1 MNRIVRRF
9 LYLLAAV
16 GVTLAIGTVGFVLI
30 DHYPPF
36 DAFYMTLIT
45 MTTVGYNEVHPL
57 SRAGRIFNSFL
68 IAFGVTTIFIAI
80 GAMTQTII
88 EREFGE
94 AIGKRRSKR
103 MIDNLKDHY
112 IICGFGRVG
121 RGAAAELQHAGV
133 PFVVVDS
140 SPDRVERA
148 VFAGMLAVAADAT
161 RDETLHQVGIER
173 ARGLVAALATDAD
186 NLFVLLSAKGLN
198 PHIYVAARAAEEG
211 AETKMRRA
219 GADAV
224 FAPYSLTGHRL
235 AQSLLRPHVLQFLDF
250 TTKDIGMDIAIEQVR
265 VAENSEMVGKSIR
278 QMQLGRDFGVTVMAI
293 RRAAGQMLFNPS
305 ADSAVEGGDYLIVMG
320 RPDNLRTLEN
330 LVAESK
336 SARKR

>member
-1 MNRIVRRF
+1 MNRIVGRF
-9 LYLLAAV
+9 VYLLVAV
-16 GVTLAIGTVGFVLI
+16 GVTLATGTVGFVLI

-45 MTTVGYNEVHPL
+45 MTTVGYGEVHPL
-57 SRAGRIFNSFL
+57 SHAGRVFNSFL

-94 AIGKRRSKR
+94 AIGKRRNKR
-103 MIDNLKDHY
+103 MIDKLKDHY
-112 IICGFGRVG
+112 IICGVGRVG
-121 RGAAAELQHAGV
+121 RGAAAELHHAGV

-140 SPDRVERA
+140 NPERVERA
-148 VFAGMLAVAADAT
+148 MVAGMLAVVADAT
-161 RDETLHQVGIER
+161 RDETLHQVGIES

-198 PHIYVAARAAEEG
+198 PRIYVAVRAAEEG
-211 AETKMRRA
+211 AEAKMRRA

-235 AQSLLRPHVLQFLDF
+235 AQSLLRPHVVQFLDL
-250 TTKDIGMDIAIEQVR
+250 TENIGMDIAIEQMR
-265 VAENSEMVGKSIR
+265 VAETSEMVAKSI
-278 QMQLGRDFGVTVMAI
+278 QEMQLGRDIGVIVLAI
-293 RRAAGQMLFNPS
+293 RRADGRMIFNPT
-305 ADSAVEGGDYLIVMG
+305 ADAAMHAGDYLIVMG
-320 RPDNLRTLEN
+320 SQENLRTLEN
-330 LVAESK
+330 LVAERK
-336 SARKR
+336 GARKG